1 MSSDD
6 PWGNTNYFWVVICR
20 NTKAHNSEN
29 LMFGHR
35 IPLAETD
42 AFESLPATG
51 PLLVTCDGCGEDY
64 TYEPSEVLRLERE
77 APEGF
82 TTHPRFL

>member
-1 MSSDD
+1 MSSDN
-6 PWGNTNYFWVVICR
+6 PWGNPSYFWVVICR

-51 PLLVTCDGCGEDY
+51 PLLVTCDACGEDY
-64 TYEPSEVLRLERE
+64 TYEPSEVLRLEME